1 MAVDIIPDCN
11 QVRERRFP
19 HSFMWGENTM
29 KTSVAWLKNYV
40 DIPWAPKELAR
51 RLTGAGLEVE
61 GIVQL
66 GVIPDGVVVAEILE
80 RKPHPNADKLSV
92 CQVSTGTGEPLQI
105 VCGAPNCDAGRR
117 VPLAVI
123 GTKFGDDF
131 TIKKAKLRGVE
142 SSGMMCS
149 AQELQLSA
157 ESNGLL
163 ILPAD
168 APLGTPLAQLI
179 ATDAVIDW
187 EVTPNRPDWLSHIGI
202 AREIAAVTGT
212 GPASLRLPPA
222 EVKIAAG
229 TNIADAAGVEV
240 RAPELCPRYTARVI
254 RNVKIGPSPAWLCRA
269 LEAVGLRPI
278 NNVVDITN
286 YVMLEYGQPL
296 HAFDLAELK
305 SGKVIVRRAN
315 PGETLTLLDG
325 KELKLTPDN
334 LLIADAERGVALAGI
349 MGGRHSG
356 IHDATTTVLLESA
369 AFNPSNIR
377 ATARKLGLGTD
388 SSHRFERGVSLE
400 TVEAAGRRAAA
411 LLCELAGGE
420 MLGGVIDVYAQ
431 PYQPATI
438 GCRVSRVNAVL
449 GLKLTQAEISG
460 LLARLGLGVAESA
473 PGVLQVTIPHFR
485 LDLKAEI
492 DLVEEVVRIHGL
504 DNIPETVTTALSGG
518 SFREDRH
525 VLIETARNQLLGLGL
540 DEIVNYSMLPL
551 AAATTGTGLV
561 EAELVKLANP
571 ISAES
576 AFMRPSLLPFMLQ
589 TVAHNI
595 AHNNPDLGLFEIGRV
610 FANCARLP
618 EERWQACL
626 AVTGRRHPERFGAE
640 RAEIV
645 DFYDLKG
652 MLAGWL
658 ADRRVTGAVF
668 AATAHPA
675 FVKGACAAITVSG
688 VEVAV
693 FGEILPE
700 LTKGMRL
707 KTPLFLALAELEAL
721 AKIQPPVA
729 KYQPLPQYPASSR
742 DVAMIAPDTLTCGE
756 IRTAILAEKCA
767 FLENVELFD
776 IFADEK
782 ALGPGRKSLAF
793 SLTYR
798 HAERTLTDGETTAAH
813 ETIKTALAKKLGV
826 TYR

>member
-1 MAVDIIPDCN
+1 
-11 QVRERRFP
+11 
-19 HSFMWGENTM
+19 M
-29 KTSVAWLKNYV
+29 KTSVAWLKHYV
-40 DIPWAPKELAR
+40 DIPWEPRELAR

-92 CQVSTGTGEPLQI
+92 CQVTTGFGDPLQI
-105 VCGAPNCDAGRR
+105 VCGAPNCDAGKR
-117 VPLAVI
+117 VPLATI

-142 SSGMMCS
+142 SNGMMCS
-149 AQELQLSA
+149 AKELQLSE
-157 ESNGLL
+157 ESDGLL
-163 ILPAD
+163 LLPSD
-168 APLGTPLAQLI
+168 APLGAPLASI
-179 ATDAVIDW
+179 VRTDAVIDW
-187 EVTPNRPDWLSHIGI
+187 EVTPNRPDWLSHTGI
-202 AREIAAVTGT
+202 AREIAAVTGA
-212 GPASLRLPPA
+212 GPAGVRWPA
-222 EVKIAAG
+222 AEPKVAAG
-229 TNIADAAGVEV
+229 AKVAQSASVEV
-240 RAPELCPRYTARVI
+240 RDTELCPRYTARVI
-254 RNVKIGPSPAWLCRA
+254 RNVKIGPSPEWMQRA
-269 LEAVGLRPI
+269 LAAVGLRPI

-305 SGKVIVRRAN
+305 GGKIVVRRAG

-325 KELKLTPDN
+325 RELKLTADN
-334 LLIADAERGVALAGI
+334 LLIADAERGVALAGV
-349 MGGRHSG
+349 MGGLHSG
-356 IHDATTTVLLESA
+356 ISDATKDVLLESA
-369 AFNPSNIR
+369 AFNPSNVR
-377 ATARKLGLGTD
+377 ATARRHGLGTD

-420 MLGGVIDVYAQ
+420 QLEGVIDIYPQ
-431 PYQPATI
+431 PFKPAEI
-438 GCRVSRVNAVL
+438 ACRVARVNSVL
-449 GLKLTQAEISG
+449 GLSLTQAEVAGILG
-460 LLARLGLGVAESA
+460 RLGLGVAESA
-473 PGVLQVTIPHFR
+473 PGVLTVSVPHFR
-485 LDLKAEI
+485 LDLKSEI

-504 DNIPETVTTALSGG
+504 DKIPEAAASALGGG
-518 SFREDRH
+518 SFRDDKH
-525 VLIETARNQLLGLGL
+525 VLVETAREQLLGLGL

-551 AAATTGTGLV
+551 AAATAGTGM
-561 EAELVKLANP
+561 AADELVKLANP

-576 AFMRPSLLPFMLQ
+576 AYMRPSLLPFMLQ

-610 FANCARLP
+610 FANTARLP

-626 AVTGRRHPERFGAE
+626 AITGRRHAERFGAE
-640 RAEIV
+640 RAEIA

-652 MLAGWL
+652 LLEGWL
-658 ADRRVTGAVF
+658 AARRITGACF
-668 AATAHPA
+668 EAAEHPA
-675 FVKGACAAITVSG
+675 FVKGACARIVADKA
-688 VEVAV
+688 ELAV
-693 FGEILPE
+693 FGEVTPE

-721 AKIQPPVA
+721 ALFQPPVA
-729 KYQPLPQYPASSR
+729 KYQPLPQYPATSR
-742 DVAMIAPDTLTCGE
+742 DVAMIVPGTLSCGE
-756 IRTAILAEKCA
+756 IVAAVRAEKCA

-782 ALGPGRKSLAF
+782 ALGPGKKSLAF

-798 HAERTLTDGETTAAH
+798 RADRTLTDDEATKAH
-813 ETIKTALAKKLGV
+813 EAIKAALAKKLGV